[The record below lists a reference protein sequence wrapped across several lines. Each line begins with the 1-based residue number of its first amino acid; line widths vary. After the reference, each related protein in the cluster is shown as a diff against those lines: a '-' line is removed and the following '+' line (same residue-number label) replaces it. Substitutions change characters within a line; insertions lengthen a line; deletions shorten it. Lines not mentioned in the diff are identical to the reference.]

1 MRKVI
6 GPFAATEGTLLRRP
20 SAEDRLL
27 QGLGGRTPRAA
38 PGSRRGVGG
47 PAGPEVGAIEGGR
60 FGAAVRAIVPV
71 PL

>member
-6 GPFAATEGTLLRRP
+6 GPFGVTGVTLLSAP

-27 QGLGGRTPRAA
+27 QGLGGRTPKAA
-38 PGSRRGVGG
+38 PGSRRGGGG
-47 PAGPEVGAIEGGR
+47 PPVRDVGAIEGGR
-60 FGAAVRAIVPV
+60 FEAIVQVTDPV